1 MRITGLSTIY
11 PSFVMQGMANEISHE
26 ENLELAR
33 VSWSV
38 WNSNAVTE
46 SQHKFGGT
54 EAYYLSSKR
63 SNMFAEHKTNPV
75 VMKLARVADSMA
87 RAYLRQVYRYECTDP
102 IDMMAEPFC
111 QNAET
116 GTHGI
121 APHTHTLKPL
131 LVTYYPIANVR
142 RRDDARSGCCG
153 LNGEANFYDPTNTG
167 KRVWPN
173 KNPDFFIGSS
183 FRVEIKEGMLLAF
196 EGHIPHDSAQFE
208 GDERVCIPVICYPKL
223 PNKNLGCTL
232 EDLL

>member
-11 PSFVMQGMANEISHE
+11 PSFVLKGFANEFSPE
-26 ENLELAR
+26 ENAELAR
-33 VSWSV
+33 VAWSV
-38 WNSNAVTE
+38 WDSNAATE
-46 SQHKFGGT
+46 RQYKTGQT
-54 EAYYLSSKR
+54 EAYYLSGKR
-63 SNMFAEHKTNPV
+63 LNMFVEHKANQT
-75 VMKLARVADSMA
+75 VMKLAKVADAMA
-87 RAYLRQVYRYECTDP
+87 RAYLRQVYRYECKDP

-111 QNAET
+111 QNAKT

-121 APHTHTLKPL
+121 APHAHTLKPL
-131 LVTYYPIANVR
+131 LVTYYPSMKVNH
-142 RRDDARSGCCG
+142 RDSALSGGCG

-173 KNPDFFIGSS
+173 KNDDFFIGSS

-196 EGHIPHDSAQFE
+196 EGHLPHDSAQFE